1 SDGTQASL
9 YVTAEGASEVSLIG
23 TVSSPFELHDL
34 RIGANRAGNQTYDTD
49 LALVQVFDEALDT
62 GHLADLLNE
71 LHFNHAPVAYDQML
85 SFGVGSAANISL
97 SATDVDGGTLVF
109 NVLDGPFRGTMSGSA
124 PDFLYTPDTQ
134 FVGSDSFTFTASDG
148 SLTSNTG
155 TVTLVSAPQTASE
168 LWNYYDPAIRTDAL
182 NVEWNTNWVDGD
194 ITISQI
200 RYDLGDL
207 NGTQTNASPKI
218 AAYYAYPTAGV

>member
-1 SDGTQASL
+1 
-9 YVTAEGASEVSLIG
+9 SEVSLVG

-34 RIGANRAGNQTYDTD
+34 RIGANRAGNLTYDAD
-49 LALVQVFDEALDT
+49 LALIKVYDVVLNT
-62 GHLADLLNE
+62 GRLNSLLAEVSVND
-71 LHFNHAPVAYDQML
+71 APVAIDQL
-85 SFGVGSAANISL
+85 AAGSINAPISFELQAIDSDGDHLTYTVVETPVSGVVSGAPPNLVYTPAADFIGSA
-97 SATDVDGGTLVF
+97 TL
-109 NVLDGPFRGTMSGSA
+109 
-124 PDFLYTPDTQ
+124 
-134 FVGSDSFTFTASDG
+134 TFTASDG

-168 LWNYYDPAIRTDAL
+168 LWNYYDSAIRTDAL

-194 ITISQI
+194 ITMSQI

-218 AAYYAYPTAGV
+218 AAYYAYP

>member
-1 SDGTQASL
+1 
-9 YVTAEGASEVSLIG
+9 SEVSLVG

-34 RIGANRAGNQTYDTD
+34 RIGANRAGNLTYDAD
-49 LALVQVFDEALDT
+49 LALIKVYDVVLNT
-62 GHLADLLNE
+62 GRLNSLLAEVSVNDAPLAIDQLATGSINAPISFE
-71 LHFNHAPVAYDQML
+71 LQATDADNDPLTYTIVESPVSGVVSGTPPNLVYTPPAD
-85 SFGVGSAANISL
+85 FVGSA
-97 SATDVDGGTLVF
+97 TV
-109 NVLDGPFRGTMSGSA
+109 
-124 PDFLYTPDTQ
+124 
-134 FVGSDSFTFTASDG
+134 TFTASDG

-155 TVTLVSAPQTASE
+155 TVTLVSAPQTAAE

-194 ITISQI
+194 ITMSQI

-218 AAYYAYPTAGV
+218 AAYYAYP